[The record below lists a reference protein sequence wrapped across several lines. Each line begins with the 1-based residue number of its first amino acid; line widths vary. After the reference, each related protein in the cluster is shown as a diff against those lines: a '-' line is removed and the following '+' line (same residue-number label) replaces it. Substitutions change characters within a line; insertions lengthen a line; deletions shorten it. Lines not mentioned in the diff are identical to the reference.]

1 MRYIGGCGHPVR
13 ACGSG
18 AIHVGRCVECEE
30 GRRGFSGPP
39 ADDAAMGRRL
49 RAVRRARGKSQV
61 VIAGLAGISSGYLS
75 RLENGLRS
83 LDRLSLIVA
92 LAHALEIPPTELV
105 IDLWSGDNWTRTKD
119 RDARALAGVG
129 QR

>member
-1 MRYIGGCGHPVR
+1 
-13 ACGSG
+13 
-18 AIHVGRCVECEE
+18 
-30 GRRGFSGPP
+30 
-39 ADDAAMGRRL
+39 MGRRL
-49 RAVRRARGKSQV
+49 RAARRARGKSQE

-92 LAHALEIPPTELV
+92 LAHALEIPPTELI
-105 IDLWSGDNWTRTKD
+105 IDLWSGDDWTRTKD
-119 RDARALAGVG
+119 VRALAGVG